1 MDKVN
6 GNWIMRGCALNDPGR
21 LVAPD
26 DLLRLIHEVGFLPL
40 FANSIPGF
48 SVEERTAP
56 DSWWTGDPESD
67 PWEWRA
73 ILAASDEIAYGKFF
87 QRKAGFVSKDWF
99 PTFANYRR
107 NGYDF
112 DALFDD
118 GLAPYR
124 SKKVMDAFHLNERM
138 EGDSLS
144 VSEITERTGE
154 TERALAL
161 LQERA
166 YLIIGNFQQRRSK
179 NGKPFG
185 LPSALYVT
193 PETKWG
199 YGFVTGEYSVSPSQ
213 SWQTIAAQVKKA
225 YPGTD
230 DAQIQAALG
239 IRYPNHPVF
248 VVKTVK
254 KKEKPTKPEQLPYP
268 ENIIT
273 AIGLDLV
280 FHTEKYVPLT
290 EDQMRGLEFALGTLK
305 EKERKAIELRFERH
319 LTLKKTAE
327 YFQRSS
333 TRIGQVMSIGIRKL
347 RHPSRLRYYRYGY
360 AAILEMRKLIAQN
373 LAAAL
378 ESEDASLEW
387 AENINIDAL
396 DISIGIADC
405 LIEGGYDN
413 LAKLLAAMRHP
424 EELLKIKRFDK
435 MSLFELAHQLKKCGE
450 LYQG

>member
-1 MDKVN
+1 
-6 GNWIMRGCALNDPGR
+6 MRGCAFDDPGR
-21 LVAPD
+21 LAVQGN
-26 DLLRLIHEVGFLPL
+26 LLRLIHEVGFLPL

-48 SVEERTAP
+48 SVEERTTP

-67 PWEWRA
+67 PWEWRV
-73 ILAASDEIAYGKFF
+73 ILAASDEVAYGKFF
-87 QRKAGFVSKDWF
+87 QWKAGFISKEWF
-99 PTFANYRR
+99 PAFANYRR

-118 GLAPYR
+118 GLASYR

-154 TERALAL
+154 TERVLAL
-161 LQERA
+161 LQEQA
-166 YLIIGNFQQRRSK
+166 YLIIGNFRQRRSK
-179 NGKPFG
+179 SGKPFG

-199 YGFVTGEYSVSPSQ
+199 YDFVTGEYSVSPSQ
-213 SWQTIAAQVKKA
+213 SWQKITAQIKRA
-225 YPGTD
+225 YPGAD

-239 IRYPNHPVF
+239 IRYPNHPVA
-248 VVKTVK
+248 VVKKTV

-268 ENIIT
+268 ENLIT
-273 AIGLDLV
+273 VIGLDLV
-280 FHTEKYVPLT
+280 FHTKKYVPLT
-290 EDQMRGLEFALGTLK
+290 EDQMRGLEYALGTLK
-305 EKERKAIELRFERH
+305 EKERKALELRFERH
-319 LTLKKTAE
+319 LTLKKTAD

-347 RHPSRLRYYRYGY
+347 RHPGRSKYYRYGY

-387 AENINIDAL
+387 AEKIKIDAL
-396 DISIGIADC
+396 DISFGIADC
-405 LIEGGYDN
+405 LINGGYDS
-413 LAKLLAAMRHP
+413 LAKLLAGMRHP
-424 EELLKIKRFDK
+424 EELLKIERFDK
-435 MSLFELAHQLKKCGE
+435 MSLFELTYQLKKCGA